1 METAAFELP
10 SSEMLEAVVSSCL
23 KIPTES
29 TAAEPTAD
37 MAGQMPTPPEPS
49 WAGGVR
55 PPQLQDDEALL
66 VLSRVAAVGWSVTS
80 HLWGDLVMRVQNR
93 ARQLVVENLEK
104 GVKSVVHIP
113 FDAIEVRSLASPL
126 RTLPVHT

>member
-10 SSEMLEAVVSSCL
+10 ASDMLEAVVSSSCL
-23 KIPTES
+23 TEPTES
-29 TAAEPTAD
+29 TAAELSTTDGA
-37 MAGQMPTPPEPS
+37 MPTPPEPS
-49 WAGGVR
+49 WAGSVR
-55 PPQLQDDEALL
+55 PPQLQDDNALL

-104 GVKSVVHIP
+104 GLKSVVHIP
-113 FDAIEVRSLASPL
+113 FDAIEVGFP
-126 RTLPVHT
+126 